1 VPVRWKATNP
11 YRAGVSPNFPPW
23 RPREAVEK
31 VHRKRGHAIFLEI
44 KARERRRISGFIED
58 LATQISWKRAGRSR
72 SDFFNGLQRN
82 GSRGAAEKVG
92 ACRLFSSNH
101 PGVPEW
107 GILIDEA
114 GPGQQRSGSEP
125 CTEITVPTEGRF
137 RAWGALRSCFITSF
151 CCDRLQEPPAAS
163 SGQKRPQQPY
173 QAASGPFCPRSLLAA
188 LSLDLATKQVMK
200 QLL

>member
-1 VPVRWKATNP
+1 MCLS
-11 YRAGVSPNFPPW
+11 AGRRQTRIEQGF
-23 RPREAVEK
+23 
-31 VHRKRGHAIFLEI
+31 
-44 KARERRRISGFIED
+44 RRIFRQGGPGRPLKKCTGSEAMPFF
-58 LATQISWKRAGRSR
+58 SRSR
-72 SDFFNGLQRN
+72 REKAGESVDSSRISQRRYRGKGPAAAGLT
-82 GSRGAAEKVG
+82 
-92 ACRLFSSNH
+92 FSMASKETG
-101 PGVPEW
+101 PG
-107 GILIDEA
+107 
-114 GPGQQRSGSEP
+114 GQQRSGSEP